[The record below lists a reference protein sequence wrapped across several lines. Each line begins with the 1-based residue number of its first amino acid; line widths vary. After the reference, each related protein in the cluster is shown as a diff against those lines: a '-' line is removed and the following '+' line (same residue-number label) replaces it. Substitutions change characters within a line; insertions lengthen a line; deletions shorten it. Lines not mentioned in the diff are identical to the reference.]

1 MDEIKLKSF
10 PKDFIFGVSTS
21 AYQIEGGYDADGKG
35 ENIWDHYTNKYPKLF
50 KNANGNIA
58 CDSYTKFREDVALVD
73 DLGVDFYR
81 FSVSWSRILPNGHC
95 NVINE
100 KGIQYYNN
108 IIDAL
113 TDKGIQPMI
122 TMFHWDLPMPLQRL
136 GGWTNPLIVQW
147 FKDYARILFSRF
159 GDRVKLWVTVNKSE
173 TGYCDDGFPPFI
185 NQPGIADYL
194 LNHHTLLAH
203 AETYHMYK
211 EEFLAKQHGNVG
223 VVLDGRWYT
232 AGSKSEANLRATE
245 RARAFEVGL
254 FLNPLCR
261 GDYPLVVKQR
271 VAYRSNEE
279 GYSKSRLPEFSEKEM
294 EFIKGS
300 FDFIG
305 LNVYTT
311 MLVKN
316 IDEPDFSLTSAEHD
330 MKAKVYQ
337 DAKWESS
344 EAVHWLKVTIY

>member
-211 EEFLAKQHGNVG
+211 EEFLAKQHGKVQATYFWIAI
-223 VVLDGRWYT
+223 LLLCFDI
-232 AGSKSEANLRATE
+232 LRGFRGISRQNPSTVILKIWKPK
-245 RARAFEVGL
+245 RKRPSARIVCIKHL
-254 FLNPLCR
+254 YLCH
-261 GDYPLVVKQR
+261 KISSR
-271 VAYRSNEE
+271 VTCIN
-279 GYSKSRLPEFSEKEM
+279 F
-294 EFIKGS
+294 
-300 FDFIG
+300 
-305 LNVYTT
+305 
-311 MLVKN
+311 
-316 IDEPDFSLTSAEHD
+316 
-330 MKAKVYQ
+330 
-337 DAKWESS
+337 
-344 EAVHWLKVTIY
+344 